1 MADAAA
7 TSTIPAVLLK
17 FCGSVAIQALHC
29 RLAMMCKCRLRKK
42 FARSRKLLPQEG
54 RNEQRPRQAQ
64 LSAVIGGVGN
74 IPGGGRA
81 GAGPSGVRSSDAGL
95 SITG

>member
-1 MADAAA
+1 M
-7 TSTIPAVLLK
+7 
-17 FCGSVAIQALHC
+17 
-29 RLAMMCKCRLRKK
+29 
-42 FARSRKLLPQEG
+42 PQEG